1 MAKNQ
6 IDMNSVSLPS
16 VPKPPTQKA
25 NAGFDFNNQSSSN
38 RRQSLMGEMPEM
50 SEIETDESQTAAGRL
65 GSMLDSGSPLM
76 ERAATQGRQMANQRG
91 LLNSSMAAEASQGAM
106 IDRAQPFAMQDSNN
120 LMQNARQNAAAQ
132 NEQAML
138 QSSTLADSF
147 LNNQQF
153 QQQGALQQQD
163 YDIRSGLA
171 QQQSG
176 LQAQRDAQQFG
187 YEQSLID
194 QQADIQEQRDIRLAD
209 LDRQQTELQAE
220 LNEAAAQ
227 NDFGRQQQLT
237 DQQAQIQEERDELL
251 FSQDLDRT
259 AQEYGL
265 RSDMLE
271 QEGQQAME
279 NLYGTSLANAWG
291 VMGNNV
297 TDIVAQSM
305 IEINDIQSNPNIEPD
320 DKTEMIDQIKAARDS
335 DVEFQAELYSTLPDT
350 LQNTNVFPGSVG

>member
-50 SEIETDESQTAAGRL
+50 NEIETDESQTAAGRL

-187 YEQSLID
+187 YEQSL
-194 QQADIQEQRDIRLAD
+194 
-209 LDRQQTELQAE
+209 
-220 LNEAAAQ
+220 
-227 NDFGRQQQLT
+227 T
-237 DQQAQIQEERDELL
+237 DQQAQIQEERDQLL